1 MIMDRLDQA
10 EVDLS
15 RCKAWS
21 HVLTMR
27 IADLE
32 ASRKASELAIAEIIQ
47 ESRENQAQRTR
58 DRASSKHGESRF

>member
-15 RCKAWS
+15 RCKEWS

-32 ASRKASELAIAEIIQ
+32 ASRKASERAIAESIQ
-47 ESRENQAQRTR
+47 EKQGKPSPAQAPQSEFE
-58 DRASSKHGESRF
+58 ACEK